1 MGFSE
6 FLGPKM
12 FPFSPLDD
20 DLFGKM
26 GYIALG
32 LLATG
37 NISRR
42 TLIEGCSL
50 YFICQPRDY
59 TGV

>member
-1 MGFSE
+1 MRFSE

-12 FPFSPLDD
+12 FPFSSLEDY
-20 DLFGKM
+20 LF

-42 TLIEGCSL
+42 TLIEGCNL
-50 YFICQPRDY
+50 YFICQPWDY